1 MDAMARTFD
10 PPSAD
15 DPDSLVADRFD
26 DDEPTPV
33 LAAGTRDSL
42 VDKAR
47 EAQRRAVA
55 NDAATTA
62 PASHP
67 AATSAPPSRPASATA
82 PPARPAPDEEV
93 AALAHD
99 LKNPLTIIMLEA
111 MQIEQ
116 RLGIKITPAVQRGL
130 ERITQNASYI
140 DHLISDLLD
149 MASADAGRLD
159 LRLDRIDLSRLLR
172 DAVGRAVP
180 TADRGRV
187 RLDIR
192 DVLYVQ
198 GDEIRLERVV
208 SNLVHNALK
217 YAGERG
223 PITVRLDA
231 RGVYACV
238 SVIDTGPGLTAEEAR
253 VVFDRYRRAQR
264 TSGKQGYGLG
274 LYTSRRI
281 IEAHKGRIGIV
292 SQPGRGS
299 RFFFELPA
307 IAPHPPRPER

>member
-1 MDAMARTFD
+1 MARTFD
-10 PPSAD
+10 PPSAG
-15 DPDSLVADRFD
+15 DPDAQVADRFE

-33 LAAGTRDSL
+33 FAAGTRDSL

-47 EAQRRAVA
+47 EAQRRAVG
-55 NDAATTA
+55 
-62 PASHP
+62 SGR
-67 AATSAPPSRPASATA
+67 SPASAPTPV
-82 PPARPAPDEEV
+82 PPPAPDEEV

-111 MQIEQ
+111 TQIEQ
-116 RLGIKITPAVQRGL
+116 RLGIKISPAVQRGL
-130 ERITQNASYI
+130 ERIAQNASYI

-149 MASADAGRLD
+149 MSSADAGRLD

-187 RLDIR
+187 RLEIR
-192 DVLYVQ
+192 DVLFVQ

-217 YAGERG
+217 YAGTFG
-223 PITVRLDA
+223 PVTVRLDA
-231 RGVYACV
+231 RGAYACV

-253 VVFDRYRRAQR
+253 VVFERYRRAQR
-264 TSGKQGYGLG
+264 TSGQQGYGLG

-299 RFFFELPA
+299 RFYFELPA
-307 IAPHPPRPER
+307 IAPHHLQR